1 MSCEQQQQW
10 VLSFLSMSAF
20 ISLLKHE
27 SHTPDLIVVVPFV
40 SRERC
45 ATIDSIPFAMPLSE
59 FSCAFSL
66 KAV

>member
-1 MSCEQQQQW
+1 
-10 VLSFLSMSAF
+10 MSAF